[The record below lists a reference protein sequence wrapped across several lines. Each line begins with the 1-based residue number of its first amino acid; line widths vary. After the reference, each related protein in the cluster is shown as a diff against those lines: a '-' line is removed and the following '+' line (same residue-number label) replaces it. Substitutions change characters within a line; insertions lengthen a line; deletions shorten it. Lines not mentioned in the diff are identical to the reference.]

1 MASSKPM
8 SYATAEE
15 LDLTMQLWKEGPTY
29 IAYAPELDVSSCGR
43 TANQAKAHLREA
55 VSLFLEEAAKRGT
68 LADIL
73 TECGFE
79 RRGRNLRPPRIIERE
94 KLRIALPAA

>member
-1 MASSKPM
+1 M

-43 TANQAKAHLREA
+43 TANQAKAHLRES